1 MNDKIIEEL
10 KPIDILLAE
19 DSPGDADLAKE
30 ALEES
35 KLKNRLFAVSDGQEA
50 LDFLYKKG
58 KYENAPRPDL
68 ILLDLNMPRVD
79 GREVLKIV
87 KEDENLRSIPIVVLT
102 TSRAEED
109 ILKSYNLHANCF
121 ISKPLDLDKFIEVV
135 NNIENFWISI
145 VTLPK
150 KENGK

>member
-1 MNDKIIEEL
+1 MKEEKLEQL
-10 KPIDILLAE
+10 KSIDILLAE

-35 KLKNRLFAVSDGQEA
+35 KLKNTLYTVVDGQEA

-58 KYENAPRPDL
+58 EYANVPRPDL

-87 KEDENLRSIPIVVLT
+87 KEDHDLRSIPVVILT
-102 TSRAEED
+102 TSKAEED
-109 ILKSYNLHANCF
+109 ILKSYNLHANCY
-121 ISKPLDLDKFIEVV
+121 ITKPLDLDKFIEVV
-135 NNIENFWISI
+135 HAIENFWISI
-145 VTLPK
+145 VALPK
-150 KENGK
+150 RDKN

>member
-1 MNDKIIEEL
+1 MKREEKLEKL
-10 KPIDILLAE
+10 KSIDILLAE
-19 DSPGDADLAKE
+19 DNPGDADLAIE

-35 KLKNRLFAVSDGQEA
+35 KMKNRLFTVSDGQEA

-58 KYENAPRPDL
+58 KYQDMPRPDL

-87 KEDENLRSIPIVVLT
+87 KEDKDLRSIPIVILT
-102 TSRAEED
+102 TSKAEED
-109 ILKSYNLHANCF
+109 IIKSYNLHANCY

-135 NNIENFWISI
+135 NNIEDFWISI

-150 KENGK
+150 K

>member
-1 MNDKIIEEL
+1 MNKEEKLEKL
-10 KPIDILLAE
+10 KSIDILLAE

-35 KLKNRLFAVSDGQEA
+35 KLKNNLYIVVDGQEA
-50 LDFLYKKG
+50 LDFLFKKG
-58 KYENAPRPDL
+58 KYTNVPRPDL

-87 KEDENLRSIPIVVLT
+87 KEDEVLRSIPIVILT
-102 TSRAEED
+102 TSRADED
-109 ILKSYNLHANCF
+109 ILKSYNLHANCY

-135 NNIENFWISI
+135 NSIENFWISI

-150 KENGK
+150 K

>member
-1 MNDKIIEEL
+1 MNKEDKLEQL
-10 KPIDILLAE
+10 KSIDILLAE
-19 DSPGDADLAKE
+19 DNPGDADLAKE

-35 KLKNRLFAVSDGQEA
+35 KLKNRLYIVSDGQEA
-50 LDFLYKKG
+50 LDFLHKKG
-58 KYENAPRPDL
+58 KYQDVPRPDL
-68 ILLDLNMPRVD
+68 MLLDLNMPRVD

-87 KEDENLRSIPIVVLT
+87 KEDEDLRSIPIVILT
-102 TSRAEED
+102 TSRADED
-109 ILKSYNLHANCF
+109 ILKSYNLHANCY

-150 KENGK
+150 K

>member
-1 MNDKIIEEL
+1 MNTGEKLEEL
-10 KPIDILLAE
+10 KSIDILLAE
-19 DSPGDADLAKE
+19 DNPGDADLAKE

-35 KLKNRLFAVSDGQEA
+35 KLKNKLFIVSDGQEA
-50 LDFLYKKG
+50 LDFLHKKG
-58 KYENAPRPDL
+58 KYQDVPRPDL
-68 ILLDLNMPRVD
+68 MLLDLNMPRVD

-87 KEDENLRSIPIVVLT
+87 KEDEDLRSIPVVILT
-102 TSRAEED
+102 TSSADED
-109 ILKSYNLHANCF
+109 IIKSYNLHANCY

-150 KENGK
+150 K

>member
-1 MNDKIIEEL
+1 MNDKKIEEL

-35 KLKNRLFAVSDGQEA
+35 KLKNQLHVVVDGQEA

-58 KYENAPRPDL
+58 KYQDVPRPDL
-68 ILLDLNMPRVD
+68 ILLDLNMPKVD

-87 KEDENLRSIPIVVLT
+87 KEDEDLRSIPIVILT

-109 ILKSYNLHANCF
+109 ILKTYNLHANCY

-135 NNIENFWISI
+135 NSIENFWISI

-150 KENGK
+150 K

>member
-1 MNDKIIEEL
+1 MNNDTLLHGL
-10 KPIDILLAE
+10 KSIDILLVE
-19 DSPGDADLAKE
+19 DSPGDAELAKE

-35 KLKNRLFAVSDGQEA
+35 KLKNTLYIVEDGQEA

-58 KYENAPRPDL
+58 KYENVPRPDL
-68 ILLDLNMPRVD
+68 MLLDLNMPKVD

-87 KEDENLRSIPIVVLT
+87 KNDEDLRSIPIVILT

-109 ILKSYNLHANCF
+109 ILKSYNLHANCY
-121 ISKPLDLDKFIEVV
+121 ISKPLNLDKFLEVV
-135 NNIENFWISI
+135 NAIESFWLSI

-150 KENGK
+150 K